1 MGEVIYCE
9 DLPFGEFNF
18 KVINALDELVTSL
31 FTSIHELKDEIKANE
46 SKSVIDT
53 SNENYYY
60 TQFINT
66 QEKYEKL
73 RTIENELRTTLYDC
87 QNQIIQLTS
96 SESNQ
101 INKNVF
107 TIIISLERN

>member
-18 KVINALDELVTSL
+18 KVINELDELVRSL
-31 FTSIHELKDEIKANE
+31 FNTIHELKEEIKSNE
-46 SKSVIDT
+46 SKSVVET

-73 RTIENELRTTLYDC
+73 RKVENELRISLYDC

-101 INKNVF
+101 TNKTVYN
-107 TIIISLERN
+107 LLYC